1 MSLYLTR
8 AELQELAQ
16 RERPSAICRLLD
28 KRHIPY
34 ILDADDWPKV
44 LRSAVLDQRAAPS
57 QTSEPQLDLS

>member
-1 MSLYLTR
+1 MSLYYTR
-8 AELQELAQ
+8 EELQEFAQ

-44 LRSAVLDQRAAPS
+44 LRSVLDQRDAAP
-57 QTSEPQLDLS
+57 QTSEPIVHPV